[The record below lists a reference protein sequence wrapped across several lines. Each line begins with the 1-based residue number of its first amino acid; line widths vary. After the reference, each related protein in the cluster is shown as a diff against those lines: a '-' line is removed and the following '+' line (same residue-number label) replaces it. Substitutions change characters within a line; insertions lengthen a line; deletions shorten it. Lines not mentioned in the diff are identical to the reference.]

1 MSVMPPAGST
11 ELVDSFD
18 PADLVIRPATQ
29 RDLGDFLN
37 LATLAGPGFTS
48 LPVSEMLLAEKLDQS
63 EQAFAGAAQTL
74 MLVLEDTLSSEVV
87 GCAAVKPGGLPR
99 QDFLNFRVCND
110 AGTLSPTEAYA
121 DLTEVGS
128 LLLHP
133 DYRCAG
139 IGPWLARSRYLLIA
153 TDLPRFGTKIFSE
166 LRGLVDAEGRS
177 PFYDAVG
184 AKLFDHGF
192 ADADDL
198 CARGRQGELN
208 ARLPSS
214 PLRLAD
220 LTESALD
227 AIGRPNKDG
236 ARALDY
242 LQEEGFRFEGVVDLL
257 DGGPAVVIDSR
268 NIRTISQS
276 FTTSITPDHIEPEC
290 CQLAYISAGDGP
302 DFRCLRGQVVD
313 AGDRLVCE
321 PDLLER
327 LDAAPGSRIRAHFA
341 DQKRGFR
348 KPSPVAEACR

>member
-1 MSVMPPAGST
+1 MSVMPPVGSP
-11 ELVDSFD
+11 ELVDPFD
-18 PADLVIRPATQ
+18 PADLVIRPATLG
-29 RDLGDFLN
+29 DLGDFLN
-37 LATLAGPGFTS
+37 LASLAGPGFTS
-48 LPVSEMLLAEKLDQS
+48 LPVSEELLAERLDQS

-74 MLVLEDTLSSEVV
+74 MLALEDMGSARVI
-87 GCAAVKPGGLPR
+87 GCAAVKPGGMPR

-110 AGTLSPTEAYA
+110 DGTLTSTEAYA

-153 TDLPRFGTKIFSE
+153 TDLPRFGAKIFSE

-184 AKLFDHGF
+184 ARFFDHDF
-192 ADADDL
+192 TEADDL
-198 CARGRQGELN
+198 CARGLQAELN
-208 ARLPSS
+208 AKVPAS

-257 DGGPAVVIDSR
+257 DGGPAVVIDSVE
-268 NIRTISQS
+268 IRTISNS
-276 FTTSITPDHIEPEC
+276 FTTSITSGHVESDR
-290 CQLAYISAGDGP
+290 CQLAYLATGDGP
-302 DFRCLRGQVVD
+302 DFRCIRGQVVD
-313 AGDRLVCE
+313 DGDRLICSS
-321 PDLLER
+321 DLLGR
-327 LDAAPGSRIRAHFA
+327 LDVRPGSNVRAHLA
-341 DQKRGFR
+341 DQKRGR
-348 KPSPVAEACR
+348 KRPSAVAEACR